1 MGVISAEKCVEYNLE
16 GNRVDTQK
24 NLPNNDFGKPSNF
37 LIGFLSGMVFCFVL
51 MLIIISTL

>member
-1 MGVISAEKCVEYNLE
+1 MGVIGAEKYVEYNLE

-24 NLPNNDFGKPSNF
+24 ELPNKDFGKPSNF

-51 MLIIISTL
+51 IIISIYL